1 MNYRR
6 TLLICVLPLLL
17 SACESLKP
25 KSRIAKPHAS
35 QTYYTY
41 TILLTPES
49 PVNSPKMEM
58 ALSLYQVKSP
68 PVQAAFVNQ
77 VLYQSDNMDSYK
89 DKVIKE
95 QRDNYRKSLSYLKQL
110 DSEKLKIYDLD
121 GVEITDLE
129 SSNWHYTENFIPISP
144 RYGGVVIE
152 RLKETYTG
160 GAHGSSTKLYY
171 VLDLESQKLLKI
183 DDFINDYQGDRVRDL
198 IYDELRKYS
207 GLEKDQPLSEGIFLN
222 DEPELTFNFFINE
235 EGIGLHWNP
244 YEIAPY
250 SEGAIRIILP
260 WKKIRPMLLNS
271 GMELLAKF
279 NINLFV

>member
-1 MNYRR
+1 
-6 TLLICVLPLLL
+6 
-17 SACESLKP
+17 
-25 KSRIAKPHAS
+25 
-35 QTYYTY
+35 
-41 TILLTPES
+41 
-49 PVNSPKMEM
+49 
-58 ALSLYQVKSP
+58 
-68 PVQAAFVNQ
+68 
-77 VLYQSDNMDSYK
+77 
-89 DKVIKE
+89 
-95 QRDNYRKSLSYLKQL
+95 L
-110 DSEKLKIYDLD
+110 DSEKLKIFDLD

-152 RLKETYTG
+152 RSKETYTG

-207 GLEKDQPLSEGIFLN
+207 GLEMGQPLSEGIFLN

-235 EGIGLHWNP
+235 EGIVLHWNP

-250 SEGAIRIILP
+250 SEGSIQIMLP
-260 WKKIRPMLLNS
+260 WKTIRPLLLNS
-271 GMELLAKF
+271 SLELLAKF
-279 NINLFV
+279 NINLLA